1 MTPEALE
8 AAALALPATEKVIQW
23 GGADVYKVGG
33 RVFAIA
39 NLEGGLSIKVSD
51 IAYAVLIETGR
62 ARPAPYLARAKWVA
76 FEALEDL
83 DAEEVRGWLAAA
95 HALVAA
101 KLTRKARA
109 ELGLAPPAV

>member
-1 MTPEALE
+1 VTPEALE

-33 RVFAIA
+33 RVFALRT
-39 NLEGGLSIKVSD
+39 LEGALSIKVSD
-51 IAYAVLIETGR
+51 IAYAVLVETGR

-109 ELGLAPPAV
+109 DLGLSPPAV

>member
-8 AAALALPATEKVIQW
+8 AAALALPATEKVVQW

-33 RVFAIA
+33 RIFAITG
-39 NLEGGLSIKVSD
+39 LGGGLSIKVSD
-51 IAYAVLIETGR
+51 IAYAVLVETGQ

-83 DAEEVRGWLAAA
+83 DPEEVRDWLAAA

-101 KLTRKARA
+101 KLTRRVRA
-109 ELGLAPPAV
+109 ELGLAL

>member
-1 MTPEALE
+1 M
-8 AAALALPATEKVIQW
+8 
-23 GGADVYKVGG
+23 
-33 RVFAIA
+33 
-39 NLEGGLSIKVSD
+39 
-51 IAYAVLIETGR
+51 
-62 ARPAPYLARAKWVA
+62 A

-109 ELGLAPPAV
+109 ELGLAV

>member
-1 MTPEALE
+1 MSPEAFE
-8 AAALALPATEKVIQW
+8 AAALALPATEKVVQW

-33 RVFAIA
+33 RVFVLKT
-39 NLEGGLSIKVSD
+39 LEGALSIKVSD
-51 IAYAVLIETGR
+51 IAYAVLVETGR
-62 ARPAPYLARAKWVA
+62 ARPAPSLARATWVA
-76 FEALEDL
+76 FDRLADL

-109 ELGLAPPAV
+109 ELGLYPPS

>member
-1 MTPEALE
+1 MSPEAFE
-8 AAALALPATEKVIQW
+8 AAALALPATEKVVQW

-33 RVFAIA
+33 RVFALQT
-39 NLEGGLSIKVSD
+39 LEGALSIKVSD
-51 IAYAVLIETGR
+51 IAYAVLVETGR

-76 FEALEDL
+76 FDRLADL

-101 KLTRKARA
+101 RLTRKARA
-109 ELGLAPPAV
+109 ELGLYPPS

>member
-33 RVFAIA
+33 RVFALRT
-39 NLEGGLSIKVSD
+39 LEGALSIKVSD
-51 IAYAVLIETGR
+51 IAYAVLVETGR

-109 ELGLAPPAV
+109 DLGLSPPAV

>member
-1 MTPEALE
+1 MTPEAFE

-109 ELGLAPPAV
+109 ALGLAPPAV

>member
-1 MTPEALE
+1 VTPEALE

-33 RVFAIA
+33 RVFALRT
-39 NLEGGLSIKVSD
+39 LEGALSIKVSD

-109 ELGLAPPAV
+109 ELGLSPPAV